1 MPKQCIFD
9 FTMDNFT
16 MDEEKKWF
24 KEFLKIQLEI
34 AVDKKFGQ

>member
-1 MPKQCIFD
+1 MTKQCIFD
-9 FTMDNFT
+9 FT

>member
-1 MPKQCIFD
+1 MTKQCIFD